1 MSLSAR
7 LRSLFRMFL
16 LFSVLAAVTLI
27 SAITAIRLSIRGH
40 QETTPSVVGM
50 PLEKAQQSAGLMGLE
65 VVAADKLFS
74 TQYLPNEIVSQQP
87 LAGTRVKVGQQI
99 HVIVS
104 LGSPQVTVPNLVG
117 SSVRAAQITA
127 IQRGLSV
134 GSVAAVHEPGTVTDQ
149 VLAQDPPALT
159 KDVHSPAVNFL
170 VSLGEQPPT
179 YLCPSFL
186 GQQLP
191 DARRTLEGA
200 GFQVGQVTPFAME
213 GVLRDTIVGQTPG
226 PGSMI
231 GPDAVFNFQVV
242 E

>member
-1 MSLSAR
+1 MS
-7 LRSLFRMFL
+7 
-16 LFSVLAAVTLI
+16 
-27 SAITAIRLSIRGH
+27 
-40 QETTPSVVGM
+40 
-50 PLEKAQQSAGLMGLE
+50 LEKAQQLAGGLGLE

-74 TQYLPNEIVSQQP
+74 TQYLANEVVSQQP
-87 LAGTRVKVGQQI
+87 PAGTRVKVGQQI

-104 LGSPQVTVPNLVG
+104 LGPPQVTVPNLVG
-117 SSVRAAQITA
+117 ATVRAAQITA

-134 GSVAAVHEPGTVTDQ
+134 GSVAAVYEPGTEADQ
-149 VLAQDPPALT
+149 VLAQDPPPLST
-159 KDVHSPAVNFL
+159 DVHSPAVDFL

-186 GQQLP
+186 GQLLP

-200 GFQVGQVTPFAME
+200 GFKVGQVTPFAME
-213 GVLRDTIVGQTPG
+213 GVARDTIIGQTPR

-231 GPDAVFNFQVV
+231 GPEAVFNFQVV